1 MSALTCITCRVVFS
15 SAELQR
21 AHYKSDWHRYNL
33 KRKVANLQPVTAEV
47 FQEKVLAQ
55 RTATTGPEPVQC
67 CALCGKTFASTNT
80 FNNHLGSQKHR
91 QAETAF
97 RKLGNRAVQ
106 SQVNKK
112 NIENGQDVVL
122 ADDGINKAI
131 QQAMAKGA
139 QKPPGAPVEGET
151 RTKKRRQKPP
161 RLVWLEKQ
169 AAKLHLKEHTEH
181 KASGTDEDED
191 EWEDFEEVDF
201 EDEGGNDDEEDDD
214 EEMAAELPASEGALS
229 NTTCLFCPHLSAS
242 LAENM
247 AHMSRDHGFFIPDIE
262 YLVDLPGLMSYLGE
276 KVGAGNVCLWCNEN
290 GRSFYTLEA
299 VQGHMRDKGHCKVF
313 ADGDALLELSD
324 FFDFRPSYPDYKGG
338 VAGDSDDEDE
348 EAEDIL
354 LKYDEDT
361 MELQLP
367 SGAKIGHR
375 SLMIYFKQRFGKPQT
390 IAVRKNTH
398 LLGRVMQQYRV
409 LGRRGDEGGETAFK
423 RRRDMRCLQ
432 RSKAKWSLK
441 MGLLGN
447 SLQHHFR
454 PQVIF

>member
-21 AHYKSDWHRYNL
+21 MHYKSDWHRYNL
-33 KRKVANLQPVTAEV
+33 KRKVADMQPVTAEV

-55 RTATTGPEPVQC
+55 RAATTGPGPVQS

-80 FNNHLGSQKHR
+80 FNNHLRSQKHR
-91 QAETAF
+91 QAEAAF
-97 RKLGNRAVQ
+97 RK
-106 SQVNKK
+106 VNKK
-112 NIENGQDVVL
+112 NIGNGQDVVL
-122 ADDGINKAI
+122 VANDVNVGI
-131 QQAMAKGA
+131 QQAVAESA
-139 QKPPGAPVEGET
+139 QKPPGGPVEGET

-169 AAKLHLKEHTEH
+169 AAKLHLMEHKGD
-181 KASGTDEDED
+181 KASGTDEEDED
-191 EWEDFEEVDF
+191 EWEDV
-201 EDEGGNDDEEDDD
+201 EDVNEDDEEEDHEEED
-214 EEMAAELPASEGALS
+214 ETAAELSGSEDVLS

-247 AHMSRDHGFFIPDIE
+247 AHMSCDHSFFIPDVE
-262 YLVDLPGLMSYLGE
+262 YLVNLPGLMSYLGE
-276 KVGAGNVCLWCNEN
+276 KVEVGNVCLWCNEN

-299 VQGHMRDKGHCKVF
+299 VKGHMRDKGHCKVF
-313 ADGDALLELSD
+313 ADGDALLEFSD
-324 FFDFRPSYPDYKGG
+324 FYDFRPSYPDYKGG
-338 VAGDSDDEDE
+338 VAGDSDDDEEE
-348 EAEDIL
+348 EAEDII

-367 SGAKIGHR
+367 SGARIGHR

-398 LLGRVMQQYRV
+398 LLGRVMRQYHA
-409 LGRRGDEGGETAFK
+409 LGRRGDEGVETAFK
-423 RRRDMRCLQ
+423 RRRDMRYLQ
-432 RSKAKWSLK
+432 RSKAKWFLK
-441 MGLLGN
+441 MGLRGN